1 MPTPGDA
8 AEENTGT
15 PRSLERDES
24 PMVNEVFSMF
34 KTYLESKLDEK
45 TKQLESKSKLDK
57 QVTQMKFKGN
67 QKQFELNAQIDSVF
81 DRIRSAND
89 SKNNQV
95 DDLVDEGKE
104 LIRKRQK
111 LIRIADKSADGW
123 KVVDEYVSDELAS
136 GSEDEK
142 RLKKA
147 KEAASRKR
155 GHPTQGRGG
164 PGKKLKGILTS
175 TDQQLFRCELACVL
189 IFFLRSLSFC
199 LIFFGVL
206 CLFSRLLGFAR
217 DPPISDF
224 AWFLRLFKR

>member
-81 DRIRSAND
+81 NRIRSAND

-147 KEAASRKR
+147 EEAASRKR
-155 GHPTQGRGG
+155 RQPTRGRRG
-164 PGKKLKGILTS
+164 PDKK
-175 TDQQLFRCELACVL
+175 E
-189 IFFLRSLSFC
+189 
-199 LIFFGVL
+199 
-206 CLFSRLLGFAR
+206 
-217 DPPISDF
+217 
-224 AWFLRLFKR
+224 LRLRRISSFFAVS

>member
-15 PRSLERDES
+15 PMSLERDES

-81 DRIRSAND
+81 DRIHSVND
-89 SKNNQV
+89 SKNKQV

-147 KEAASRKR
+147 KVAASRKR
-155 GHPTQGRGG
+155 RQPWTRQKVQRNFHFGG
-164 PGKKLKGILTS
+164 S
-175 TDQQLFRCELACVL
+175 AA
-189 IFFLRSLSFC
+189 
-199 LIFFGVL
+199 
-206 CLFSRLLGFAR
+206 FSR
-217 DPPISDF
+217 
-224 AWFLRLFKR
+224 

>member
-8 AEENTGT
+8 AKQNTST
-15 PRSLERDES
+15 PKSSERDES

-81 DRIRSAND
+81 DRIRSPND
-89 SKNNQV
+89 SKNKQV

-104 LIRKRQK
+104 LIRKQQK

-155 GHPTQGRGG
+155 RQPTQSRRG
-164 PGKKLKGILTS
+164 PDKKFKGTS
-175 TDQQLFRCELACVL
+175 TSMDQQLFRGELA
-189 IFFLRSLSFC
+189 
-199 LIFFGVL
+199 
-206 CLFSRLLGFAR
+206 
-217 DPPISDF
+217 
-224 AWFLRLFKR
+224 

>member
-8 AEENTGT
+8 ADDNSST
-15 PRSLERDES
+15 PRSVERDES
-24 PMVNEVFSMF
+24 PVVNEVFSMF

-67 QKQFELNAQIDSVF
+67 QKQFELNAQIDCVF
-81 DRIRSAND
+81 DRIRAAND
-89 SKNNQV
+89 SKNKQV
-95 DDLVDEGKE
+95 DDLANEGKE

-111 LIRIADKSADGW
+111 LIRITEKSADGW
-123 KVVDEYVSDELAS
+123 KVVDEFVSDELAS

-155 GHPTQGRGG
+155 RQPTQGRSGT
-164 PGKKLKGILTS
+164 GKKVKGSSTS
-175 TDQQLFRCELACVL
+175 TDQQLFRSELA
-189 IFFLRSLSFC
+189 
-199 LIFFGVL
+199 
-206 CLFSRLLGFAR
+206 
-217 DPPISDF
+217 
-224 AWFLRLFKR
+224 

>member
-1 MPTPGDA
+1 
-8 AEENTGT
+8 
-15 PRSLERDES
+15 
-24 PMVNEVFSMF
+24 MVNEVFSMF
-34 KTYLESKLDEK
+34 KTHLESKLDEK

-95 DDLVDEGKE
+95 DDSVDEGKE
-104 LIRKRQK
+104 LIRKRQN
-111 LIRIADKSADGW
+111 LIRIADKSVDGW

-155 GHPTQGRGG
+155 RQPTQGRRG
-164 PGKKLKGILTS
+164 PDKKFKGTWTS
-175 TDQQLFRCELACVL
+175 TDQQLFRGELTCIL
-189 IFFLRSLSFC
+189 IFFLRSQFLSYLFWST
-199 LIFFGVL
+199 LLVL
-206 CLFSRLLGFAR
+206 SLVRVRTRSTH
-217 DPPISDF
+217 I
-224 AWFLRLFKR
+224 

>member
-1 MPTPGDA
+1 MNRRWST
-8 AEENTGT
+8 
-15 PRSLERDES
+15 
-24 PMVNEVFSMF
+24 
-34 KTYLESKLDEK
+34 KLDEK

-67 QKQFELNAQIDSVF
+67 QKQFGLNAQIDSVF
-81 DRIRSAND
+81 DRIRSAKD
-89 SKNNQV
+89 SKNNKV

-155 GHPTQGRGG
+155 RQPTQGRRG
-164 PGKKLKGILTS
+164 PDKKKIKGTLTS
-175 TDQQLFRCELACVL
+175 TDQHLFRGELACVL
-189 IFFLRSLSFC
+189 IFFLRSLRFC

-206 CLFSRLLGFAR
+206 CLFPRLLGFAR